1 MCGAA
6 GAGQS
11 WIGRVG
17 TVALVV
23 EAREGLPQFA
33 FASGLVVVA
42 TADVSC
48 MPGQSTCRGDR
59 DCVQASC
66 MCAYMQD
73 GCICQHIWS
82 ICLG

>member
-23 EAREGLPQFA
+23 EAREGLPQFC
-33 FASGLVVVA
+33 FRLRLVVVA

-48 MPGQSTCRGDR
+48 MPGQSTCRGDG
-59 DCVQASC
+59 DCVQA
-66 MCAYMQD
+66 
-73 GCICQHIWS
+73 
-82 ICLG
+82 